1 MMATRRLTLLLAA
14 GLCAGTVI
22 AQPPA
27 APDIPPPRAGEAVDT
42 VRAIQLLKRDAALP
56 VLPWTEP
63 DPAAIPAGDAGDA
76 IRYGEALLARTSTL
90 IGPNAP
96 DPAKRFAG
104 NNLNCV
110 HCHAAGP
117 SGLPGTKPY
126 SLPLVNVVNEF
137 PKLDIKAMKVITL
150 ETRIAGMIGK
160 GPAGP
165 IPADGP
171 EMRAILAYLK
181 WLGRAGKP
189 DTHVAQTGLDEASM
203 PDRAADTGRGERLYR
218 AHCLAC
224 HQADGTGIK
233 APGYASGDGYSFPPI
248 AGNDS
253 YDDGGHMAMVPLLT
267 RFLAVNMPYGST
279 KQSPRLTVDEAYD
292 IAAYVTYNLP
302 RKHNPGRTGSYP
314 DAALRPGGFVIP
326 DHFAGDDAAY
336 RRARLGPFIDPPAL
350 LQSADARDGHC
361 SGTPTCSQ

>member
-1 MMATRRLTLLLAA
+1 MDRARPGCHPGRR
-14 GLCAGTVI
+14 
-22 AQPPA
+22 
-27 APDIPPPRAGEAVDT
+27 R
-42 VRAIQLLKRDAALP
+42 
-56 VLPWTEP
+56 
-63 DPAAIPAGDAGDA
+63 GDA

-126 SLPLVNVVNEF
+126 SLPLVNVVNAF

-189 DTHVAQTGLDEASM
+189 DTHVAQTGLDEAAM
-203 PDRAADTGRGERLYR
+203 PDRAADTGRGERLYH

-233 APGYASGDGYSFPPI
+233 APGYANGDGYSFPPI

-279 KQSPRLTVDEAYD
+279 KQSP
-292 IAAYVTYNLP
+292 
-302 RKHNPGRTGSYP
+302 G
-314 DAALRPGGFVIP
+314 
-326 DHFAGDDAAY
+326 
-336 RRARLGPFIDPPAL
+336 
-350 LQSADARDGHC
+350 
-361 SGTPTCSQ
+361 